1 MWRRRIRRRTIPRAS
16 RTKAGRTTRSRRA
29 PTSPGRPKRPMKG
42 RLSCSTQ
49 VRQYSFRLVRP
60 RHNHDSRAGPE
71 LVLVNEL
78 GRQRCQDFP
87 MVSPAMGAQVSSALD
102 LMTPGAR
109 QV

>member
-60 RHNHDSRAGPE
+60 RHNHDSRAGPQ
-71 LVLVNEL
+71 LVLVNDF
-78 GRQRCQDFP
+78 GRQGCQDFP
-87 MVSPAMGAQVSSALD
+87 MVSPAMGSQVSSALD